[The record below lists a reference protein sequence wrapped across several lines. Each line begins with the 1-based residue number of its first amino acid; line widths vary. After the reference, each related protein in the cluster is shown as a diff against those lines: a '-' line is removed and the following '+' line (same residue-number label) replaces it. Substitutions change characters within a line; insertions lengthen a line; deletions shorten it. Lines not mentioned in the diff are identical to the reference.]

1 MAITRAPFV
10 RPRAPWDRPEDDA
23 HFLEGLRK
31 AGWEG

>member
-1 MAITRAPFV
+1 MAIAPAPFV
-10 RPRAPWDRPEDDA
+10 RERAPWDRPEDYT